1 MSVVEPVV
9 ILYVWGLIT
18 DAQVAEYL
26 DVPVDTLDL
35 ILDGLKAKAELY
47 RNLAEGPA
55 IPHYRRVLDDWTF
68 SQGNQPRPE

>member
-9 ILYVWGLIT
+9 ILYAWGLIT

-35 ILDGLKAKAELY
+35 ILEGLKVKAELY

-55 IPHYRRVLDDWTF
+55 VDHYRKVLGDWSF
-68 SQGNQPRPE
+68 STNNRQHP